1 MEYKIGI
8 DVGGTFTDFLLTSE
22 DGSSEIY
29 KVLSTP
35 DDPSIG
41 LMNGLEEMAKAK
53 DIPLQEFIKVVE
65 TIVHGTTVTT
75 NAVLTRRGAKT
86 GLLTTKGVRDALEM
100 RRGIREEQYNNRY
113 TNVEP
118 LVPRYLRFPV
128 EERLDYKGDVI
139 TPLKESDV
147 LEASKLFKEEGIE
160 ALAICFMNSFAN
172 DIHESKAGRIIKE
185 QLGSGPDESS
195 PYLTV
200 SSEFLPSIRF
210 YDRISS
216 TVLNSYVGPIL
227 KSYLSSLI
235 KKLKDIGFEGVLLI
249 MQSNGGVV
257 SPEIAMERAAVTLLS
272 GPAAG
277 PVAGIEY
284 TSVQGY
290 DDCITIDMGGTSF
303 DAALIKEKTPLVTTE
318 GEINRLRIALP
329 MLGIVTIGAGGGSIG
344 WVDEGGLLRMGP
356 QSAGSKPGPACY
368 NLGGELPT
376 CTDADLVLGY
386 LDKDFFAGGK
396 IPLNYD
402 RAEKAIKNKIADP
415 LGMDVVEAA
424 AGMYRVINVNMA
436 SGVREVSVKRGH
448 DPREFPLV
456 VAGGAG
462 PVHACMISLELEIPV
477 MIIPK
482 ESSIFCAAG
491 MLMSDLKHNFIR
503 TYSTHLNNIDMKQF
517 GSLFQEMEKE
527 ASELLKSEH
536 IPEDSIQHTHSLDMR
551 YVKQYHEVNIEI
563 TKEEVEKGDIE
574 SIALKF
580 HPEHNRLYGYSLE
593 EEETPIELINL
604 RLSSIGKTVKP
615 EFRQEKYD
623 REDPSKALKKRRQ
636 LYIPLKNVFEE
647 VPVYD
652 GHRLRYGNRI
662 EGPALI
668 EQVNTT
674 TFITPEYNVICD
686 RYGSYTMYIKTKE
699 GEIKEKLVGA

>member
-1 MEYKIGI
+1 
-8 DVGGTFTDFLLTSE
+8 
-22 DGSSEIY
+22 
-29 KVLSTP
+29 
-35 DDPSIG
+35 
-41 LMNGLEEMAKAK
+41 
-53 DIPLQEFIKVVE
+53 
-65 TIVHGTTVTT
+65 
-75 NAVLTRRGAKT
+75 
-86 GLLTTKGVRDALEM
+86 
-100 RRGIREEQYNNRY
+100 
-113 TNVEP
+113 
-118 LVPRYLRFPV
+118 
-128 EERLDYKGDVI
+128 
-139 TPLKESDV
+139 
-147 LEASKLFKEEGIE
+147 
-160 ALAICFMNSFAN
+160 
-172 DIHESKAGRIIKE
+172 
-185 QLGSGPDESS
+185 
-195 PYLTV
+195 
-200 SSEFLPSIRF
+200 
-210 YDRISS
+210 
-216 TVLNSYVGPIL
+216 
-227 KSYLSSLI
+227 
-235 KKLKDIGFEGVLLI
+235 
-249 MQSNGGVV
+249 
-257 SPEIAMERAAVTLLS
+257 
-272 GPAAG
+272 
-277 PVAGIEY
+277 
-284 TSVQGY
+284 
-290 DDCITIDMGGTSF
+290 
-303 DAALIKEKTPLVTTE
+303 
-318 GEINRLRIALP
+318 
-329 MLGIVTIGAGGGSIG
+329 
-344 WVDEGGLLRMGP
+344 
-356 QSAGSKPGPACY
+356 
-368 NLGGELPT
+368 
-376 CTDADLVLGY
+376 
-386 LDKDFFAGGK
+386 
-396 IPLNYD
+396 
-402 RAEKAIKNKIADP
+402 
-415 LGMDVVEAA
+415 MDVVEAA

-563 TKEEVEKGDIE
+563 TKEEVKKGDIE

-604 RLSSIGKTVKP
+604 CLSSIGKTVKP

-686 RYGSYTMYIKTKE
+686 MYGSYTMYIKTKE